1 MAINVKYSADPG
13 LIAAMAGQTG
23 AAQYAKAAGQQ
34 KLAKLQVVMDQAN
47 RQRQMTMQGV
57 GQAAEQALGKGRLD
71 LQGRELDLRRQAQRD
86 DANLGQQKIGLAARG
101 QDIDA
106 QGQRDRIAAQRE
118 NNYLD
123 AYGQRQGQMA
133 DLYKAGMSQQ
143 GAYAREW
150 LQGQAGMARE
160 VEQQAGLMARQQQ
173 QEQARQDLFELQF
186 TRKQQAQLAKNAE
199 ALAYID
205 SDKSLTEDQRQQMRW
220 EVQQHSAGIKPQ
232 MIPKPKAP
240 SIDETIQQ
248 RIRTQPDGSTVI
260 MQPDG
265 KIEWRP
271 APKQPGAGPGG
282 PGGLGNAGGAP
293 PASARDI
300 SRLWSEEAKK
310 LDANG
315 NPLPD
320 DEIERRVL
328 ARIEAQTRLAWN
340 QRRPGEEQ
348 LPMPREEGRPA
359 PEAGAGPGLQAR
371 PEPEEG
377 RARGQ
382 LQPAYQAPPG
392 FDEGFGA
399 KLYGRWDSLAPEQQL
414 EIRQGIAQRAQP
426 LLQDLQQTA
435 ERLGDNPDQQDAIS
449 AIAGVIGQN
458 PWLEQLPSDE
468 WQRLK
473 QAMATAGAVLPA
485 RVRQQFLQAMRARQ
499 GQ

>member
-1 MAINVKYSADPG
+1 
-13 LIAAMAGQTG
+13 
-23 AAQYAKAAGQQ
+23 
-34 KLAKLQVVMDQAN
+34 MDQAN

-123 AYGQRQGQMA
+123 ARGQQQGQMA

-160 VEQQAGLMARQQQ
+160 MEQQAGLMARQQQ

-248 RIRTQPDGSTVI
+248 RIRVQPDGSTVI

-282 PGGLGNAGGAP
+282 PGGGATPAAGP
-293 PASARDI
+293 REI
-300 SRLWSEEAKK
+300 SRMWAEAAKQT
-310 LDANG
+310 DANG

-328 ARIEAQTRLAWN
+328 ARIEAQQRVAWG

-348 LPMPREEGRPA
+348 LPVAPRVEGEVMPA
-359 PEAGAGPGLQAR
+359 PDQQPQDAGP
-371 PEPEEG
+371 

-382 LQPAYQAPPG
+382 LQEAFEEPPG
-392 FDEGFGA
+392 FAAMTRGMAGQWSKLTPERKAEVRRNLAAAATPLLEDLQGVSERLEGRPDLQDALG
-399 KLYGRWDSLAPEQQL
+399 
-414 EIRQGIAQRAQP
+414 GIAQ
-426 LLQDLQQTA
+426 
-435 ERLGDNPDQQDAIS
+435 IS
-449 AIAGVIGQN
+449 ATN
-458 PWLEQLPSDE
+458 PHFEFLPDDQWTQLKTLLAASGNALPPRIRDRFLEA
-468 WQRLK
+468 LK
-473 QAMATAGAVLPA
+473 KRNEKKGK
-485 RVRQQFLQAMRARQ
+485 
-499 GQ
+499 